1 MSYIKA
7 KDLAVEFPLFNNT
20 HRSIKNALLHAS
32 TGGRLAKHGG
42 KTSGVRAIDGLN
54 FEIKTGDRV
63 GLVGHNGSGKT
74 TLLRVLA
81 GAYEPT
87 SGSLHLK
94 GRISAL
100 LDINLGMDQDASGYD
115 NIFLRGIIMGL
126 TPAEIRQKT
135 EEIAE
140 FTELGEFLNI
150 PIRTYSS
157 GMQLRLAFAISTSV
171 QADIIIMDEWL
182 SVGDES
188 FMTKA
193 SDRLQKLVDEA
204 AILVIAT
211 HDSNLVNKI
220 CNRAFRMEQGRI
232 VEEFAPGAI
241 VENTTHIKN
250 IV

>member
-1 MSYIKA
+1 
-7 KDLAVEFPLFNNT
+7 
-20 HRSIKNALLHAS
+20 
-32 TGGRLAKHGG
+32 
-42 KTSGVRAIDGLN
+42 
-54 FEIKTGDRV
+54 
-63 GLVGHNGSGKT
+63 
-74 TLLRVLA
+74 
-81 GAYEPT
+81 
-87 SGSLHLK
+87 
-94 GRISAL
+94 
-100 LDINLGMDQDASGYD
+100 MDQDASGYD

-126 TPAEIRQKT
+126 TPKEIRQKSKD
-135 EEIAE
+135 IAE
-140 FTELGEFLNI
+140 FTELGEFLNL

-182 SVGDES
+182 SVGDKS

-232 VEEFAPGAI
+232 AEEFAPVAI
-241 VENTTHIKN
+241 AENKSN
-250 IV
+250 IEKL